1 MSEPLTT
8 TGLYFDGRSAR
19 AHRVRLRL
27 GERLEV
33 VGEGLRLD
41 WSLLDLRAAE
51 TAPPLARIG
60 HADDP
65 GSVEF
70 EDAAFAEALA
80 ARCPDLRRTGAREG
94 GLLRLV
100 LWSIAAGVAV
110 VLTALY
116 GVPAAADLLA
126 PLVPRAVEARLGQA
140 VETQVVGLLGDPPP
154 CEAPAGRAVLDGL
167 SERLAATMGLSPPP
181 QASVRRHRLAN
192 ALALPGARVIVLSD
206 ILAKANSADEF
217 AGILAHEFGHVA
229 ARDPVRSV
237 IRAGGTSFLLS
248 LVLGDLT
255 GSTVLVAVGQA
266 AIAAGYSRDA
276 ERAADAA
283 AVTAVDRAGGDGRAL
298 AAILERITGA
308 EDERPGGLSGGL
320 SGILRSHPYTA
331 ERAATIRAR
340 PEGTRG
346 DGPAGLLSAADWQVL
361 RALCGAGERTEAP
374 AK

>member
-8 TGLYFDGRSAR
+8 TALYFDGRSAR
-19 AHRVRLRL
+19 AHPVRLRL
-27 GERLEV
+27 GERLEI
-33 VGEGLRLD
+33 VGEDVRLD

-51 TAPPLARIG
+51 TAPTLTRIG
-60 HADDP
+60 HAGGP

-80 ARCPDLRRTGAREG
+80 ARSSGLHRTERREG

-100 LWSIAAGVAV
+100 LWSIAAGVSV
-110 VLTALY
+110 LLTAIY
-116 GVPAAADLLA
+116 GVPVAADLLA
-126 PLVPRAVEARLGQA
+126 PLVPRTVEARLGAA
-140 VETQVVGLLGDPPP
+140 VETQIVGLLGDPPL
-154 CEAPAGRAVLDGL
+154 CEAPAAKAVLDDLVSRL
-167 SERLAATMGLSPPP
+167 SATMALSPPP
-181 QASVRRHRLAN
+181 QVSVRRHRVAN

-206 ILAKANSADEF
+206 ILAKATSADEF
-217 AGILAHEFGHVA
+217 AGILAHEFGHVI

-283 AVTAVDRAGGDGRAL
+283 SVAAVGRVGGDGQAL
-298 AAILERITGA
+298 AAILERITRA
-308 EDERPGGLSGGL
+308 EDEKPGGLTGF
-320 SGILRSHPYTA
+320 LRSHPYTA
-331 ERAATIRAR
+331 ERAATIRATPIGR
-340 PEGTRG
+340 TGNGST
-346 DGPAGLLSAADWQVL
+346 GLLSEADWQSL
-361 RALCGAGERTEAP
+361 RAICGSSDGQDGKT
-374 AK
+374 K